1 MLPYNTVLEI
11 LNETDYFR
19 VIIEDIAKDIGM
31 MLNDVSWPCKVR
43 NYNDYGCTYC
53 IYLICVAPLNC
64 ASLGT
69 IWSILS
75 LFLEITLIL
84 LHLK

>member
-31 MLNDVSWPCKVR
+31 MLNDVS
-43 NYNDYGCTYC
+43 
-53 IYLICVAPLNC
+53 
-64 ASLGT
+64 
-69 IWSILS
+69 
-75 LFLEITLIL
+75 
-84 LHLK
+84 